1 MTPQEILARLQAG
14 EQVPGWGYMAPE
26 WQYTEGDGYERPA
39 SFWQDLSPTQR
50 QGYDMNGNPSGGVF
64 EPGAGYRRMKENV
77 EPLAK
82 LAFGAALGYGMLN
95 PALGAAG
102 GGGSGAFLGE
112 GVASG
117 IGAWDAAAGLGG
129 AAGAGGAAAGA
140 AGSGAGG
147 MGLFSGISGGDWLR
161 LGTDLLGGALA
172 NRSANRAVDAQSAA
186 AQEANALQK
195 YMYDTTRA
203 DYQPFREAGYTAL
216 GQLQNLLQNPGQVRQ
231 DPGYMFQRNE
241 GMRALNANA
250 AARGMTY
257 SGAQAKALQQYG
269 NDYATTKLNES
280 YNRLASIAGIG
291 QQATGSVANA
301 GQNYASGVGNNLIGM
316 GNANAAAALMRGS
329 TYQNMLGQVGATLGR
344 PRAPQQTYPTY
355 NGQPWGGTAADPWYG

>member
-1 MTPQEILARLQAG
+1 
-14 EQVPGWGYMAPE
+14 
-26 WQYTEGDGYERPA
+26 
-39 SFWQDLSPTQR
+39 
-50 QGYDMNGNPSGGVF
+50 
-64 EPGAGYRRMKENV
+64 
-77 EPLAK
+77 
-82 LAFGAALGYGMLN
+82 
-95 PALGAAG
+95 
-102 GGGSGAFLGE
+102 
-112 GVASG
+112 
-117 IGAWDAAAGLGG
+117 
-129 AAGAGGAAAGA
+129 
-140 AGSGAGG
+140 

-172 NRSANRAVDAQSAA
+172 NRSANKALDAQSAA

-203 DYQPFREAGYTAL
+203 DYAPFREAGYTAL

-257 SGAQAKALQQYG
+257 SGAQAKALQSFG

-301 GQNYASGVGNNLIGM
+301 GQNYAGNVGNNLIGM
-316 GNANAAAALMRGS
+316 GNAGAAAALMRGS
-329 TYQNMLGQVGATLGR
+329 TYQNMLGSLGALNWGSQRR
-344 PRAPQQTYPTY
+344 PMDTRPTSAFTNDPYVYP
-355 NGQPWGGTAADPWYG
+355 GSF

>member
-1 MTPQEILARLQAG
+1 
-14 EQVPGWGYMAPE
+14 
-26 WQYTEGDGYERPA
+26 
-39 SFWQDLSPTQR
+39 
-50 QGYDMNGNPSGGVF
+50 
-64 EPGAGYRRMKENV
+64 
-77 EPLAK
+77 
-82 LAFGAALGYGMLN
+82 
-95 PALGAAG
+95 
-102 GGGSGAFLGE
+102 
-112 GVASG
+112 
-117 IGAWDAAAGLGG
+117 
-129 AAGAGGAAAGA
+129 
-140 AGSGAGG
+140 

-161 LGTDLLGGALA
+161 LGTDILGGVLA
-172 NRSANRAVDAQSAA
+172 NRSAGRAVDAQSAA

-203 DYQPFREAGYTAL
+203 DYAPYREAGYTAL
-216 GQLQNLLQNPGQVRQ
+216 NRLQNLLQNPGQIRNE
-231 DPGYMFQRNE
+231 PGYQFQRNE

-269 NDYATTKLNES
+269 NDYATNKLNES

-329 TYQNMLGQVGATLGR
+329 TYQNMLGSLGATLGR
-344 PRAPQQTYPTY
+344 PRAPQYPTL
-355 NGQPWGGTAADPWYG
+355 NGQPWGGPADDPWYG